1 MTIHI
6 VNEKILCLSVV
17 LKHYKDIIIQY
28 ECPQNATDNL
38 NTEWYILH
46 IIWWMS
52 NYLHNL
58 GMIHATNMIYLLE
71 INLIN
76 HICGYYV
83 FSLNKQIRL

>member
-1 MTIHI
+1 MTVYI

-46 IIWWMS
+46 II
-52 NYLHNL
+52 
-58 GMIHATNMIYLLE
+58 
-71 INLIN
+71 
-76 HICGYYV
+76 
-83 FSLNKQIRL
+83 